1 MNELWCVWCRK
12 DCKLTVH
19 ALFTSCVSILF
30 TGPHVPSVTKLW
42 CVFFFL
48 PPYFSSSFTLP
59 AALLI
64 IHEMQSQ
71 EREKESVRESKRETK
86 TLEEIHRKGG
96 KKMGQKEGGDA
107 LKHCCRVEVQD
118 GLMEDRVGRKERTAE
133 DRGLVFFSFFLL
145 PSISFSSPYRWA
157 ELSRRSTLRIQG
169 EGKRKWLA

>member
-42 CVFFFL
+42 CVLFFL

-71 EREKESVRESKRETK
+71 ERKKREWERARGRLKHLKKSTGRV
-86 TLEEIHRKGG
+86 E
-96 KKMGQKEGGDA
+96 KMGQKEGGDA

-133 DRGLVFFSFFLL
+133 DRGLFFFSFFLL